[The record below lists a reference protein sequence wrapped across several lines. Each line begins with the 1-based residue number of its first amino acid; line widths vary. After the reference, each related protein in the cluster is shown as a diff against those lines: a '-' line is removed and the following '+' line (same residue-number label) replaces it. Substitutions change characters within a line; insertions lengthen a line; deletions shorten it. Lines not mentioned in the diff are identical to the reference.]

1 MIKELKDIQ
10 HNAIYR
16 GRNVRLP
23 GNANEEELYQDIK
36 INGLKQPMLVHGVG
50 DLYEV
55 IQGHLRSSSLDR
67 LEQDEPAR
75 FVELFPN
82 GTIQCMVLSDC
93 TYEQAQLEKLDH
105 GQENPLTSPME
116 VQLSMNFLFDAGL
129 KEIEIAVQI
138 AGLMNRVSPM
148 KATTRREIEQL
159 QRDVEMYTKEGRFVD
174 VKEKLKKIAQ
184 LQLDYRKGKIQ
195 NCKSIWKC
203 PHIVMAT
210 MWYKAT
216 GGERNWEGQLD
227 IDIDEK
233 TYLPTQLQVAQVA
246 KTLWPAFSKDLAI
259 LVDGKP
265 KYNKRIVGPNFTEA
279 WNKIC
284 EKSVEREAAP
294 DTVRAKAYSKD
305 ELKADEEKW
314 LSALATLLCRSHRR
328 EPDVDPAV
336 ITVLDKNAFYA
347 EILAERAPDEWATA
361 VVLAKN
367 LEKEIVANEAEVNA
381 QPKGGATPPPEKPT
395 EKEPAAKIVRRPA
408 SPKAKSAKRAAAR
421 K

>member
-1 MIKELKDIQ
+1 MKKELKDIQ
-10 HNAIYR
+10 HDAIYR

-36 INGLKQPMLVHGVG
+36 INGLKQPMLVFGVG

-55 IQGHLRSSSLDR
+55 VQGHLRAASLDR
-67 LEQDEPAR
+67 LKEEEPDR
-75 FVELFPN
+75 FAELFPD
-82 GTIQCMVLSDC
+82 GTIQCMVLLDA

-129 KEIEIAVQI
+129 KEIEIAVQL

-148 KATTRREIEQL
+148 KATTRKEIEQL
-159 QRDVEMYTKEGRFVD
+159 NRDVEMYRKEGRFVD
-174 VKEKLKKIAQ
+174 VEEKLKKIAQ

-195 NCKSIWKC
+195 NCKAIWKC

-210 MWYKAT
+210 MWFKAT
-216 GGERNWEGQLD
+216 GGERSWVGQLD

-246 KTLWPAFSKDLAI
+246 KTLWPAFSKDLGI

-265 KYNKRIVGPNFTEA
+265 KYNKQIVGPNFSEA
-279 WNKIC
+279 WTKIC
-284 EKSVEREAAP
+284 DKSVEREAAP
-294 DTVRAKAYSKD
+294 DTVRAKAFSKD

-314 LSALATLLCRSHRR
+314 LSAGFTLLCRSHRR
-328 EPDVDPAV
+328 ETDVDPSVLA
-336 ITVLDKNAFYA
+336 VLDKNAFYA

-367 LEKEIVANEAEVNA
+367 LKEEIIANEAEVNA
-381 QPKGGATPPPEKPT
+381 AAKAGATPPPEKPT
-395 EKEPAAKIVRRPA
+395 EKEPAAKIIRRPA
-408 SPKAKSAKRAAAR
+408 PKAKPKKKAAAN